1 MSFSLLANCRTN
13 QIKIVQESLMLII
26 ILSLFKTK
34 EFVKEILYEL
44 FSPKGA
50 YSTVEGTKYC
60 RNCANNRLQFAGR
73 TMVFVET
80 CQNLPKL
87 AAHIVTGFDRTIR
100 SVSTLSSASHLFTG
114 ADSLVCPD
122 TLKSLLYM
130 QFVIHPLPFIPHVA
144 EVQMCRCDVLS
155 RVLRHS
161 VILCEYFCT

>member
-13 QIKIVQESLMLII
+13 QIKIVQESLMLIV

-60 RNCANNRLQFAGR
+60 RNCANNRLQFAAK

-87 AAHIVTGFDRTIR
+87 AAHNMTRFDR
-100 SVSTLSSASHLFTG
+100 
-114 ADSLVCPD
+114 
-122 TLKSLLYM
+122 LLLAHCIKIKM
-130 QFVIHPLPFIPHVA
+130 IQDIHALIGHPLPDGVA
-144 EVQMCRCDVLS
+144 R
-155 RVLRHS
+155 
-161 VILCEYFCT
+161 IIG